1 MTWQENFCREQEKTF
16 VFVAF
21 WFLLYVQHRLY
32 HTKLWLCLAFDR
44 KWGSF
49 QHPIPSTG
57 SLVSFFYFKCFLT
70 EFVHVNHLAEKVTDA
85 KNTSEDWGMIMDL
98 CDQVHSHKNGSK
110 DCLRA
115 ILKRLAHQDPHVV
128 LQAITVSL
136 FSKMSTIS
144 NS

>member
-1 MTWQENFCREQEKTF
+1 MGLFSAPNP
-16 VFVAF
+16 
-21 WFLLYVQHRLY
+21 
-32 HTKLWLCLAFDR
+32 FDGIVG
-44 KWGSF
+44 K
-49 QHPIPSTG
+49 
-57 SLVSFFYFKCFLT
+57 FFYFKCFLT

-128 LQAITVSL
+128 LQAITVSH
-136 FSKMSTIS
+136 FSKMFTIS

>member
-1 MTWQENFCREQEKTF
+1 MGLFSAPNP
-16 VFVAF
+16 
-21 WFLLYVQHRLY
+21 
-32 HTKLWLCLAFDR
+32 FDGIVG
-44 KWGSF
+44 K
-49 QHPIPSTG
+49 I
-57 SLVSFFYFKCFLT
+57 LDFKCFLT

-128 LQAITVSL
+128 LQAITVSF
-136 FSKMSTIS
+136 FSKMSIS
-144 NS
+144 YSPERK